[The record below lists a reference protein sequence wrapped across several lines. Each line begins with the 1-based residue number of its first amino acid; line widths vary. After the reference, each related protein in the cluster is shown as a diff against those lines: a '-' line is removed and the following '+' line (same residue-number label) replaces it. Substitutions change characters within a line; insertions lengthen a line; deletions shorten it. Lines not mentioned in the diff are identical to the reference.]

1 MREPVCGARQGP
13 GVTRATTRVAV
24 VSLVLAVAVGGCRSE
39 GGSTADGSVSTVS
52 TSPDCEAVEP
62 ERLNVEVVATV
73 AHDPGAYTQG
83 LVMDR
88 GRLFESTGRRGE
100 SELRELDPATGDVL
114 RSVELPAEH
123 FGEGLALTGD
133 GRLVQLTWQEQ
144 VAHVWDPDT
153 FEPLG
158 QYGYDGEGWGLATL
172 GDSTLVQS
180 DGSDRL
186 VRRDPEDFD
195 PLSTVTLER
204 VGGPADLLNE
214 LEWDGTWLWANR
226 YQSDELL
233 RIDPDCGL
241 VTGVADLGEL
251 RADATEKAGGDRID
265 VTNGIAH
272 IGGTD
277 RFLVTGKWWPSMYEV
292 KIA

>member
-1 MREPVCGARQGP
+1 MRLLAFGLLGF
-13 GVTRATTRVAV
+13 VAV
-24 VSLVLAVAVGGCRSE
+24 VGACGTE
-39 GGSTADGSVSTVS
+39 GSSQSGVSVPAGAT
-52 TSPDCEAVEP
+52 PPGCEAVAP
-62 ERLNVEVVATV
+62 EQLSVEVVATV

-83 LVMDR
+83 LVMAD

-114 RSVELPAEH
+114 QSVELPADQ
-123 FGEGLALTGD
+123 FGEGLAMTDD

-153 FEPLG
+153 FESLG
-158 QYGYDGEGWGLATL
+158 QFHFDGEGWGLATL

-180 DGSDRL
+180 DGSDLL
-186 VRRDPEDFD
+186 VRRDPDDFEA
-195 PLSTVTLER
+195 LSTSTVQR

-233 RIDPDCGL
+233 RIDAECGF
-241 VTGVADLGEL
+241 VNGVADLGAL
-251 RADATEKAGGDRID
+251 RADATEAAGGDPID

-272 IGGTD
+272 IAGTD
-277 RFLVTGKWWPSMYEV
+277 RYLVTGKWWPTMYEV
-292 KIA
+292 RIT

>member
-1 MREPVCGARQGP
+1 MVLVGA
-13 GVTRATTRVAV
+13 A
-24 VSLVLAVAVGGCRSE
+24 AVGGCSSE
-39 GGSTADGSVSTVS
+39 GGSTADGSVSTAS

-62 ERLNVEVVATV
+62 EPLGVEVVAVV

-83 LVMDR
+83 LVMDG

-114 RSVELPAEH
+114 RSVDLPADH
-123 FGEGLALTGD
+123 FGEGLAMTAD
-133 GRLVQLTWQEQ
+133 GRLVQLTWQEE

-153 FEPLG
+153 FESLG
-158 QYGYDGEGWGLATL
+158 RFGYDGEGWGLATL
-172 GDSTLVQS
+172 GDSTLVHS

-186 VRRDPEDFD
+186 VRRDPDDFEA
-195 PLSTVTLER
+195 LSSSTVQR
-204 VGGPADLLNE
+204 VGGPADMLNE

-233 RIDPDCGL
+233 RIDPECGL
-241 VTGVADLGEL
+241 VTGVADLGAL
-251 RADATEKAGGDRID
+251 RADAVERAGGDPID

-272 IGGTD
+272 IAGSD
-277 RFLVTGKWWPSMYEV
+277 RYLVTGKWWPSMYEV
-292 KIA
+292 RIT